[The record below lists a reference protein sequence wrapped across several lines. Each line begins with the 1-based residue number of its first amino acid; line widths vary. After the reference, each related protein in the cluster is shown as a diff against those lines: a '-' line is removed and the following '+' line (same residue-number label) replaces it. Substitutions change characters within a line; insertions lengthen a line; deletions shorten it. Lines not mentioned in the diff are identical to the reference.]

1 MDATHCPSSAT
12 PSAHGSQFSCEACH
26 STHTLTLPCPEC
38 DGRGEYAQ
46 IGCADRNGFPRI
58 IQCWMCL
65 GTGERVEACFCQDVA
80 IAALVHTN
88 RVLCELHAFRS
99 AQVSA

>member
-1 MDATHCPSSAT
+1 MNREPTAAPS
-12 PSAHGSQFSCEACH
+12 SCEACH
-26 STHTLTLPCPEC
+26 STHTLTLPCSEC
-38 DGRGEYAQ
+38 DGKGEYAQ
-46 IGCADRNGFPRI
+46 IGCADRNGFPRV

-88 RVLCELHAFRS
+88 RVLRELRAFRS
-99 AQVSA
+99 VQVSA